1 MHYKR
6 EENAKASIKAGI
18 PAKRWHWLATVAPSY
33 LNQRLRCVGENA
45 IIGVDIGVWTGVEGG
60 IDGREVGRYWA
71 RYQVALLQTP
81 VAAVD
86 AQAKDVVLLLLLVA
100 VTQTISAQTNGAFGY
115 VLVDE
120 IKVVKRAAL

>member
-1 MHYKR
+1 M
-6 EENAKASIKAGI
+6 
-18 PAKRWHWLATVAPSY
+18 
-33 LNQRLRCVGENA
+33 
-45 IIGVDIGVWTGVEGG
+45 
-60 IDGREVGRYWA
+60 
-71 RYQVALLQTP
+71 ALLQTP